1 MRRREFITLLTGAAG
16 WPLAARAQQ
25 GERVR
30 RFGVLVS
37 GDENDPL
44 AKTQRSAFRQ
54 ALADLG
60 WSDGRN
66 LRVDVRYFGGDLNR
80 ARTYAAELVKL
91 EPDAIY
97 AGGGVAVDAVLQETK
112 SIPIIAVL
120 GDFNEKG
127 VVKNVAHPEG
137 NITGFAVAFGS
148 LGGKWL
154 ELLKEAAPNITHV
167 AFLTRSGNL
176 TGDSY
181 ERYAVAAAQAMGV
194 RIETI
199 GVGNA
204 AEIKAAIERC
214 AAEPNG
220 GLLPNPGMLAI
231 APLELMRLAEQ
242 YRLPAIYGVPNGGL
256 MSYYA
261 SDPVEGVRSVA
272 SYIDRILRGAKVS
285 DLPVQYPTK
294 FHLVINLKVA
304 KAIGLAIPEALL
316 ARADEVVE

>member
-1 MRRREFITLLTGAAG
+1 MRRREFITLLTGAAA

-25 GERVR
+25 DGQVR
-30 RFGVLVS
+30 RVAMLLLTAEGH
-37 GDENDPL
+37 
-44 AKTQRSAFRQ
+44 
-54 ALADLG
+54 ALLGAELQKLG
-60 WSDGRN
+60 WIEERN
-66 LRVDVRYFGGDLNR
+66 LRLDVRYPRGDFNR
-80 ARTYAAELVKL
+80 ARAYAAELVKL
-91 EPDAIY
+91 APDAIY

-137 NITGFAVAFGS
+137 NITGLANTFGS

-167 AFLTRSGNL
+167 AYLTRSGNL

-181 ERYAVAAAQAMGV
+181 QRYAVAAAQALGV

-204 AEIKAAIERC
+204 ADIKAAIERC

-220 GLLPNPGMLAI
+220 GLLVDPGMLAI
-231 APLELMRLAEQ
+231 APLELMRLAEE
-242 YRLPAIYGVPNGGL
+242 YRLPAISGAPNGGL
-256 MSYYA
+256 MSYSSA
-261 SDPVEGVRSVA
+261 MDLVELARSIA
-272 SYIDRILRGAKVS
+272 SYIDRILRGAKIS

-294 FHLVINLKVA
+294 FRLAINLKAA

-316 ARADEVVE
+316 ARADEVIE